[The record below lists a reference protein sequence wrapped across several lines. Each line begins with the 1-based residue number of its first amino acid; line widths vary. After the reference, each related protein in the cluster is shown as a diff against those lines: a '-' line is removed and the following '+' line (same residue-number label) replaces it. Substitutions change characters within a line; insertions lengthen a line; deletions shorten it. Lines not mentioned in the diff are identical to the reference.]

1 MTIQAVAEEVADQIR
16 AADFIEVYAHHD
28 ADGIAA
34 GAILCQAIL
43 RAGGRFRLRVR
54 QSIRAE
60 DIIHPE
66 STLLCDLGA
75 GLADLPERVMVVDH
89 HVPHFEGAYHV
100 NPHLAGID
108 GEREL
113 SASGTAYLVA
123 QALGDH
129 RDLVGLALLGVLGDR
144 QEFVGTN
151 REILNE
157 GIANGYISPDTGL
170 LLPGRGVREALE
182 TAIDPY
188 IHGVSGD
195 PETVTKILEHAVG
208 EGEDEVDDDLLLS
221 LLVLDAGADV
231 APSVFSR
238 LYGTRYRLEREVVED
253 ARTLTALVEGCGQE
267 GRGGLAASI
276 CLRSPD
282 AVEEGFRVAEGYR
295 RRVLAGVADARPVDD
310 GAVLY
315 AVTDATV
322 ASGVADCLA
331 FDLRRDTPVAVMA
344 PCGGDEWHVS
354 ARAPPGVEVDLEA
367 VLRDLA
373 GALGGTGGGHR
384 DRSGASVPADRIE
397 EFRDGFVKAVAL

>member
-1 MTIQAVAEEVADQIR
+1 MSIQAVAEEVADQIR

-54 QSIRAE
+54 QTVRAE

-75 GLADLPERVMVVDH
+75 GLSDLPESVMVVDH
-89 HVPHFEGAYHV
+89 HVPHFTGAYHV

-188 IHGVSGD
+188 IRGVSGD
-195 PETVTKILEHAVG
+195 QEAVTKILEHAA
-208 EGEDEVDDDLLLS
+208 GEDEVAEDRLLS
-221 LLVLDAGADV
+221 LLVLDAGADA
-231 APSVFSR
+231 APSVFSQ

-267 GRGGLAASI
+267 GRGGLAASV
-276 CLRSPD
+276 CLRSPG
-282 AVEEGFRVAEGYR
+282 AVDEAFHVAEGYR

-310 GAVLY
+310 QAVLY

-331 FDLRRDTPVAVMA
+331 FDLQRETPVAVMA
-344 PCGGDEWHVS
+344 PSGGDEWHVS

-373 GALGGTGGGHR
+373 TALGGSGGGHR

-397 EFRDGFVKAVAL
+397 EFRDGFVRAVAL